1 MPGIDA
7 YALLAAWERAIPQ
20 SPTRRALTVLA
31 AARPERTAEEWSL
44 VPIGQRDAA
53 LLRVREELFGESLAA
68 TADCP
73 NCAER
78 LEMTISTRE
87 IAPLALQEAETEH
100 TVDCDGFQVAF
111 RPPNTADLIAAGP
124 GGREA
129 LLARCVAGVQK
140 DGREAASTELSEV
153 AVARVTEAMQE
164 ADPGA
169 DIRIALVCP
178 ACSHSWSLVFDVV
191 SYLWGELEDWAER
204 LLLDVHALASAYGW
218 SERDIVAM
226 SQRRRQFYLGLVG
239 A

>member
-1 MPGIDA
+1 MPSIDA

-20 SPTRRALTVLA
+20 SPTRRALTILA
-31 AARPERTAEEWSL
+31 AARPERSAEEWSL
-44 VPIGQRDAA
+44 APVGHRDAA
-53 LLRVREELFGESLAA
+53 LLRVREELFGERLAA

-87 IAPLALQEAETEH
+87 IEPPALEAPETEQSIE
-100 TVDCDGFQVAF
+100 CDGFRVAF
-111 RPPNTADLIAAGP
+111 RPPNTADLIAAGA

-129 LLARCVAGVQK
+129 LLARCVSEARK
-140 DGREAASTELSEV
+140 DGLAVTPGELSETAVERV
-153 AVARVTEAMQE
+153 AAAMQA

-169 DIRIALVCP
+169 DIRISLACP
-178 ACSHSWSLVFDVV
+178 ACSHDWSVAFDIV
-191 SYLWGELEDWAER
+191 SYLWNELEDWAQR

-218 SERDIVAM
+218 SEREIVAL
-226 SQRRRQFYLGLVG
+226 SPRRRQFYLELAG